1 MVVDR
6 GWKGVSAVLCSIAT
20 KLGEQEL
27 GEIEALEHELDMTI
41 LAFSCHPVD
50 PADTDESQ
58 LGRIREVEG
67 RLGVS
72 LVAVK
77 S

>member
-1 MVVDR
+1 M
-6 GWKGVSAVLCSIAT
+6 LCSIAT
-20 KLGEQEL
+20 KLGEQDL
-27 GEIEALEHELDMTI
+27 GEIEALERELGMTI

-50 PADTDESQ
+50 PAEADEGQ
-58 LGRIREVEG
+58 LDRIREVEG

-77 S
+77 AA